1 MVLAIP
7 LRYVQALQSLT
18 ICVVHRHF
26 LLVIILIAVGKPA
39 FIIIGKEI
47 FVHSNKFFPPSKTGG
62 FTIQT
67 NEALKNFESF
77 KGI

>member
-7 LRYVQALQSLT
+7 LRMCYT

-39 FIIIGKEI
+39 FIIIGKEV
-47 FVHSNKFFPPSKTGG
+47 FVHSNKFFSPSKTGG
-62 FTIQT
+62 FTIQIKT
-67 NEALKNFESF
+67 TR
-77 KGI
+77 